1 MGFFAGGL
9 SFLFRVEAKKFDDGF
24 PVVGWFCGVIDAGF
38 GKVDGN
44 LQRIFENYRR
54 RFGFVS
60 PQIVAEPSSNLGLA
74 VVVPVY
80 DEPCLNQ
87 SFQSLWDCERP
98 PCDVEVLL
106 VFNSSERDSDAVR
119 LRNQQSRQ
127 SAVQWIREHSDPQFR
142 CYVLNFPRLPSK
154 HAGVGLARKIGMD
167 EAAARFYQAKKSE
180 QGVIVCYDADC
191 LCERNFLVEN
201 FRHFAERP
209 GVAGC
214 STYFEH
220 PLSGAEEPSVYR
232 AVADYELH
240 LRYYVEG
247 LRWAGFPYAYH
258 TVGSAMSVRVPTYLR
273 LGGMNRKKA
282 GEDFYFFQK
291 LMRHA
296 KTSELCATAVY
307 PSARPSHRVPFGTG
321 RAVGRILAGEPQMS
335 YSFRAFGSVKA
346 LVDSVESL
354 EQAPTSFEECFPSNL
369 PAPMLAFLEANNCRI
384 AIAEI
389 GKNVAGVA
397 QFKKRFWRWFDG
409 FRCVK
414 FLNWVSAND
423 CPKVETLTAAAE
435 PCLLNRLGMESESP
449 QTEVPLLALY
459 RNHQRNRR
467 SISVRGKSA
476 SNVFPLGRET
486 EFLVNQGR

>member
-1 MGFFAGGL
+1 M
-9 SFLFRVEAKKFDDGF
+9 VEAGL
-24 PVVGWFCGVIDAGF
+24 
-38 GKVDGN
+38 GKVAGN
-44 LQRIFENYRR
+44 LQRIFENYRK

-60 PQIVAEPSSNLGLA
+60 PQITADPSQNLGLV

-87 SFQSLWDCERP
+87 SLQSLRDCERP
-98 PCDVEVLL
+98 PCGVEVLL

-119 LRNQQSRQ
+119 LRNRQARQ
-127 SAVQWIREHSDPQFR
+127 SAVRWIQEHSDSQFR
-142 CYVLNFPRLPSK
+142 CHVLNFPRLPAK

-167 EAAARFYQAKKSE
+167 EAAARFYQTKRPE

-201 FRHFAERP
+201 FRHFVERP

-220 PLSGAEEPSVYR
+220 SLNGPEEPAVYR
-232 AVADYELH
+232 AVTAYELH

-247 LRWAGFPYAYH
+247 LRWAGFPYAGH
-258 TVGSAMSVRVPTYLR
+258 TIGSAMSVRVPAYLR

-291 LMRHA
+291 LMRDA
-296 KTSELCATAVY
+296 RTSELGTTVVY
-307 PSARPSHRVPFGTG
+307 PSARTSHRVPFGTG
-321 RAVGRILAGEPQMS
+321 KAVSRILAGEPQMS
-335 YSFRAFGSVKA
+335 YSFQSFGSVKA
-346 LVDSVESL
+346 LVDAVRSL
-354 EQAPTSFEECFPSNL
+354 EQTPRSVEECFPATI

-384 AIAEI
+384 AIVEI

-414 FLNWVSAND
+414 FLNWVSANG

-467 SISVRGKSA
+467 PISGRAKSA
-476 SNVFPLGRET
+476 SNVFALVRET
-486 EFLVNQGR
+486 EFSVNQGR

>member
-1 MGFFAGGL
+1 MF
-9 SFLFRVEAKKFDDGF
+9 
-24 PVVGWFCGVIDAGF
+24 DAGL
-38 GKVDGN
+38 GQVASN
-44 LQRIFENYRR
+44 SERIFENYRK
-54 RFGFVS
+54 RFGFVL
-60 PQIVAEPSSNLGLA
+60 PQITADPSQNLGLA

-87 SFQSLWDCERP
+87 SLQSLRDCEMP

-106 VFNSSERDSDAVR
+106 VFNSSESDTDAVR
-119 LRNQQSRQ
+119 LRNRQARQ
-127 SAVQWIREHSDPQFR
+127 SAVQWIGEHSDSQFR
-142 CYVLNFPRLPSK
+142 CHVLDFPYLPAK
-154 HAGVGLARKIGMD
+154 QAGVGMARKIGMD
-167 EAAARFYQAKKSE
+167 EAAARFYQAKKPE
-180 QGVIVCYDADC
+180 PGVIVCYDADC

-209 GVAGC
+209 GIAGC

-220 PLSGAEEPSVYR
+220 PLNGTEEPAVYR
-232 AVADYELH
+232 AVTAYELH

-247 LRWAGFPYAYH
+247 LRWAGFPYACH
-258 TVGSAMSVRVPTYLR
+258 TIGSAMSVRVPAYLQ

-296 KTSELCATAVY
+296 KTSELGTTAVY
-307 PSARPSHRVPFGTG
+307 PSARPSRRVPFGTG

-335 YSFRAFGSVKA
+335 YSFRSFGIVKA
-346 LVDSVESL
+346 LMDAVESL
-354 EQAPTSFEECFPSNL
+354 DQVPTSFEECFPANL
-369 PAPMLAFLEANNCRI
+369 PAPLLAFLEANNCRST
-384 AIAEI
+384 IAEI

-414 FLNWVSAND
+414 FLNWVSANY
-423 CPKVETLTAAAE
+423 CPKVETSIAAAA

-449 QTEVPLLALY
+449 QTETSLLALY

-467 SISVRGKSA
+467 PI
-476 SNVFPLGRET
+476 
-486 EFLVNQGR
+486 

>member
-1 MGFFAGGL
+1 MTLRL
-9 SFLFRVEAKKFDDGF
+9 S
-24 PVVGWFCGVIDAGF
+24 VGFCGVVEAGLERMA
-38 GKVDGN
+38 N
-44 LQRIFENYRR
+44 NSQRIFEDYRR

-60 PQIVAEPSSNLGLA
+60 PQVTATPSPNLGLA

-87 SFQSLWDCERP
+87 SLQSLRDCEMP

-119 LRNQQSRQ
+119 LRNRQARQ
-127 SAVQWIREHSDPQFR
+127 SAVRWIREHSDSLFR
-142 CYVLNFPRLPSK
+142 CHVLNFPRLPAK

-167 EAAARFYQAKKSE
+167 EAAARFYQTKRPE

-201 FRHFAERP
+201 FRHFVEWP

-220 PLSGAEEPSVYR
+220 SLNGPEEPAVYR
-232 AVADYELH
+232 AVIAYELH

-247 LRWAGFPYAYH
+247 LRWAGFPYACH
-258 TVGSAMSVRVPTYLR
+258 TIGSAMSVRVPAYLR

-291 LMRHA
+291 LMRDA
-296 KTSELCATAVY
+296 RTSDLGTTAVY

-321 RAVGRILAGEPQMS
+321 KAVGRILAGEPQMS
-335 YSFRAFGSVKA
+335 YSSQSFWSVKA
-346 LVDSVESL
+346 LVDAVRSL
-354 EQAPTSFEECFPSNL
+354 EQTSSSVEDYFPATL
-369 PAPMLAFLEANNCRI
+369 PAPMLAFLEANNCQS

-414 FLNWVSAND
+414 FLNWVSANNY
-423 CPKVETLTAAAE
+423 PKVEVVTAAAE
-435 PCLLNRLGMESESP
+435 PSLLSCMGIENEST
-449 QTEVPLLALY
+449 QTMAQLLALY

-467 SISVRGKSA
+467 PISIRKKSA
-476 SNVFPLGRET
+476 PNDFPIGRET
-486 EFLVNQGR
+486 EFPVNQGR

>member
-1 MGFFAGGL
+1 MV
-9 SFLFRVEAKKFDDGF
+9 SD
-24 PVVGWFCGVIDAGF
+24 
-38 GKVDGN
+38 N
-44 LQRIFENYRR
+44 SQRIFENYWK
-54 RFGFVS
+54 RFGFVL
-60 PQIVAEPSSNLGLA
+60 PQIAAAPFPNLGLA

-80 DEPCLNQ
+80 DETCLNQ
-87 SFQSLWDCERP
+87 SLQSLRDCEMP
-98 PCDVEVLL
+98 PCNVEVLL

-119 LRNQQSRQ
+119 FRNRRAIQ
-127 SAVQWIREHSDPQFR
+127 SAVRWIGEHADSQFR
-142 CYVLNFPRLPSK
+142 CHVLDFPHLPAK

-167 EAAARFYQAKKSE
+167 EAAARFYQTKRPE
-180 QGVIVCYDADC
+180 RGVIVCYDADC

-201 FRHFAERP
+201 FCHFAERP

-220 PLSGAEEPSVYR
+220 LLNGPEKPAVYR
-232 AVADYELH
+232 AVAAYELH

-247 LRWAGFPYAYH
+247 LRWAGFPYACH
-258 TVGSAMSVRVPTYLR
+258 TIGSAMSVRVSAYLR

-296 KTSELCATAVY
+296 KTSELGATAVY

-335 YSFRAFGSVKA
+335 YSFRAFGIIKA
-346 LVDSVESL
+346 LVEAVESL
-354 EQAPTSFEECFPSNL
+354 EQVPTSFEECFPENL

-384 AIAEI
+384 AIVEI

-414 FLNWVSAND
+414 FLNWVSANG
-423 CPKVETLTAAAE
+423 CPKVETATTAAD
-435 PCLLNRLGMESESP
+435 PRLLNRLQMEGESP
-449 QTEVPLLALY
+449 QTEIPLLAIY

-467 SISVRGKSA
+467 LISVRAKSA
-476 SNVFPLGRET
+476 PNVFPLGRKT
-486 EFLVNQGR
+486 EFSVNQGQ

>member
-1 MGFFAGGL
+1 M
-9 SFLFRVEAKKFDDGF
+9 VE
-24 PVVGWFCGVIDAGF
+24 AGF
-38 GKVDGN
+38 GKVASN
-44 LQRIFENYRR
+44 SQRIFEDYRR

-60 PQIVAEPSSNLGLA
+60 PQITADPSKNLGLA

-87 SFQSLWDCERP
+87 SLQSLWDCERT

-106 VFNSSERDSDAVR
+106 VFNSSERDSDAIR
-119 LRNQQSRQ
+119 LRNRRAIQ
-127 SAVQWIREHSDPQFR
+127 SAVRWIGEHADSQFR
-142 CYVLNFPRLPSK
+142 CHVLDFPRLPAK

-167 EAAARFYQAKKSE
+167 EAAARFYQTKQPE
-180 QGVIVCYDADC
+180 RGVMVCYDADC
-191 LCERNFLVEN
+191 LCKRNFLVEN

-209 GVAGC
+209 GIAGC

-220 PLSGAEEPSVYR
+220 PLSGAEELAVYR
-232 AVADYELH
+232 AVTAYELH

-258 TVGSAMSVRVPTYLR
+258 TIGSAMSVRVPAYLQ

-296 KTSELCATAVY
+296 KTSELSATAVY

-321 RAVGRILAGEPQMS
+321 QAVGRILAGEPQMS
-335 YSFRAFGSVKA
+335 YSFQSFWSVKA
-346 LVDSVESL
+346 LVDAVRSL
-354 EQAPTSFEECFPSNL
+354 DQAPTSFEECFPSNL
-369 PAPMLAFLEANNCRI
+369 PAPMLAFLEANDCQS

-389 GKNVAGVA
+389 SKNVAGIA

-414 FLNWVSAND
+414 FLNWVSANG
-423 CPKVETLTAAAE
+423 CPKVETAIAAAE
-435 PCLLNRLGMESESP
+435 PCLLNRWGMENESP
-449 QTEVPLLALY
+449 PTATQLLAIY

-467 SISVRGKSA
+467 PIPVRKKFPP
-476 SNVFPLGRET
+476 NDFPLERKT
-486 EFLVNQGR
+486 EFPVNQGQ

>member
-1 MGFFAGGL
+1 MAG
-9 SFLFRVEAKKFDDGF
+9 S
-24 PVVGWFCGVIDAGF
+24 
-38 GKVDGN
+38 
-44 LQRIFENYRR
+44 LQRIFDNYRK

-60 PQIVAEPSSNLGLA
+60 PQVAEPPSPDLGLA

-87 SFQSLWDCERP
+87 SLQSLRDCEKP

-119 LRNQQSRQ
+119 LRNRQARQ
-127 SAVQWIREHSDPQFR
+127 SAVRWIREHANSQFR
-142 CYVLNFPRLPSK
+142 CHVLDFPCLPTK

-167 EAAARFYQAKKSE
+167 EAAARFYQTKRPA

-209 GVAGC
+209 SIAGC

-220 PLSGAEEPSVYR
+220 PLSGTEEPAVYR
-232 AVADYELH
+232 AVAAYELH

-247 LRWAGFPYAYH
+247 LRWAGFPYARH
-258 TVGSAMSVRVPTYLR
+258 TIGSAMSVRVSDYLR

-291 LMRHA
+291 LMRDA
-296 KTSELCATAVY
+296 KTSDLCATAVY

-321 RAVGRILAGEPQMS
+321 RAVGRILAGEPQLS
-335 YSFRAFGSVKA
+335 YSFRSFWSVKA
-346 LVDSVESL
+346 LVDAVESL
-354 EQAPTSFEECFPSNL
+354 EQMPTSFEECFPANL
-369 PAPMLAFLEANNCRI
+369 PAPLLAFLEANNCRS

-389 GKNVAGVA
+389 GKNVAGIK

-414 FLNWVSAND
+414 FLNWIAANG
-423 CPKVETLTAAAE
+423 CPKVETATAAA
-435 PCLLNRLGMESESP
+435 PCLLNRLGMENEST
-449 QTEVPLLALY
+449 QTADSLLAIY
-459 RNHQRNRR
+459 RRHQRNRR
-467 SISVRGKSA
+467 SIPAKSA
-476 SNVFPLGRET
+476 SNDFPLGRER
-486 EFLVNQGR
+486 EFPVNQSR

>member
-1 MGFFAGGL
+1 MIEAGL
-9 SFLFRVEAKKFDDGF
+9 EQVA
-24 PVVGWFCGVIDAGF
+24 
-38 GKVDGN
+38 GN

-54 RFGFVS
+54 RFGLVL
-60 PQIVAEPSSNLGLA
+60 PQIAAEPSPYLELV

-87 SFQSLWDCERP
+87 SLQSLRDCEMP

-106 VFNSSERDSDAVR
+106 VFNSSESDTDAVR
-119 LRNQQSRQ
+119 LRNQQALQ
-127 SAVQWIREHSDPQFR
+127 SAVQWIREHADSQFR
-142 CYVLNFPRLPSK
+142 CHVLDFPRLPTK
-154 HAGVGLARKIGMD
+154 QAGVGLARKIGMD
-167 EAAARFYQAKKSE
+167 EAAARFYQAKRPE

-209 GVAGC
+209 GIAGC

-220 PLSGAEEPSVYR
+220 ALDGPEEPAVYR
-232 AVADYELH
+232 AVTAYELH

-247 LRWAGFPYAYH
+247 LRWAGFPYACH
-258 TVGSAMSVRVPTYLR
+258 TIGSAMSVRVLAYLQ

-291 LMRHA
+291 LMRDA

-321 RAVGRILAGEPQMS
+321 KAVGRILAGEPQMS
-335 YSFRAFGSVKA
+335 YSFRSFWSVKA
-346 LVDSVESL
+346 LVDAVESL
-354 EQAPTSFEECFPSNL
+354 EQMPTSFEECFPPNL
-369 PAPMLAFLEANNCRI
+369 PAPMLAFLEDNDCPS

-389 GKNVAGVA
+389 GKNVAGIA

-423 CPKVETLTAAAE
+423 FPKVETALAAAE
-435 PCLLNRLGMESESP
+435 PCLLNRWGMESESS
-449 QTEVPLLALY
+449 QTATQLLAIY
-459 RNHQRNRR
+459 RNRQRNRR
-467 SISVRGKSA
+467 QISVRTKFA
-476 SNVFPLGRET
+476 SNDFPLGREE
-486 EFLVNQGR
+486 EFPVNQG

>member
-1 MGFFAGGL
+1 MAG
-9 SFLFRVEAKKFDDGF
+9 S
-24 PVVGWFCGVIDAGF
+24 
-38 GKVDGN
+38 
-44 LQRIFENYRR
+44 LQRIFDNYRK

-60 PQIVAEPSSNLGLA
+60 PQIAKPPSPHLGLA

-87 SFQSLWDCERP
+87 SLQSLRDCEMP

-106 VFNSSERDSDAVR
+106 VFNSSESDTDAVR
-119 LRNQQSRQ
+119 LRNRQALQ
-127 SAVQWIREHSDPQFR
+127 SAIQWIREHADSQFR
-142 CYVLNFPRLPSK
+142 CHVLDFPRLPAK

-167 EAAARFYQAKKSE
+167 EAAARFYQTKRPE
-180 QGVIVCYDADC
+180 QGVIVGYDADC

-201 FRHFAERP
+201 FRHFTERP
-209 GVAGC
+209 GIAGC

-220 PLSGAEEPSVYR
+220 SLDGSEEPAVYQ
-232 AVADYELH
+232 AAASYELH

-258 TVGSAMSVRVPTYLR
+258 TVGSAMSVRVSAYLR

-291 LMRHA
+291 LMRDA
-296 KTSELCATAVY
+296 KASELCATAVY

-321 RAVGRILAGEPQMS
+321 KAVGRILAGQPQMS
-335 YSFRAFGSVKA
+335 YSFQSFLGIKA
-346 LVDSVESL
+346 LADVVRSL
-354 EQAPTSFEECFPSNL
+354 EQAPRFLEECFSANL
-369 PAPMLAFLEANNCRI
+369 PAPMLAFLKANDCQS

-389 GKNVAGVA
+389 GKNVAGLA

-414 FLNWVSAND
+414 FLNWIAANG
-423 CPKVETLTAAAE
+423 CPKVAAATAAAE
-435 PCLLNRLGMESESP
+435 PCLLSRLGIEVESI
-449 QTEVPLLALY
+449 QTEAQLLAIY
-459 RNHQRNRR
+459 RNSQRNWQP
-467 SISVRGKSA
+467 IPAKSA
-476 SNVFPLGRET
+476 SNDFSLGRET
-486 EFLVNQGR
+486 KFPVNQGR

>member
-1 MGFFAGGL
+1 MV
-9 SFLFRVEAKKFDDGF
+9 SNSE
-24 PVVGWFCGVIDAGF
+24 
-38 GKVDGN
+38 
-44 LQRIFENYRR
+44 RIFENYRR

-60 PQIVAEPSSNLGLA
+60 PQVVSPPSLNFGLA

-87 SFQSLWDCERP
+87 SLQSLRDCERP

-106 VFNSSERDSDAVR
+106 VFNSSERDPDAVR
-119 LRNQQSRQ
+119 LRNRQARQ
-127 SAVQWIREHSDPQFR
+127 SAVQWIGEHSDSQFR
-142 CYVLNFPRLPSK
+142 CHVLDFPYLPPK

-167 EAAARFYQAKKSE
+167 EAAARFYQAKKPE
-180 QGVIVCYDADC
+180 EGLIVCYDADC

-209 GVAGC
+209 DVAGC

-220 PLSGAEEPSVYR
+220 PLGGPEKPVVYR
-232 AVADYELH
+232 AVAAYELH

-247 LRWAGFPYAYH
+247 LRWTGFPYAGH
-258 TVGSAMSVRVPTYLR
+258 TIGSAMSVRVPTYLQ

-296 KTSELCATAVY
+296 KTSELDTTAVY
-307 PSARPSHRVPFGTG
+307 PSARPSRRVPFGTG
-321 RAVGRILAGEPQMS
+321 RAVGRILAGEPQRS
-335 YSFRAFGSVKA
+335 YSFWAFEIVKA
-346 LVDSVESL
+346 LVDAVKSL
-354 EQAPTSFEECFPSNL
+354 DQVPTSFEECFPANL
-369 PAPMLAFLEANNCRI
+369 LAPMLAFLEANNCRI

-397 QFKKRFWRWFDG
+397 QFQKRFWRWFDG

-414 FLNWVSAND
+414 FLNWVSANY
-423 CPKVETLTAAAE
+423 CPKVETSIAAAE
-435 PCLLNRLGMESESP
+435 PCLLNRLGIKSESP
-449 QTEVPLLALY
+449 RTETSLLALY
-459 RNHQRNRR
+459 RDHQRNRR
-467 SISVRGKSA
+467 TISAKSA
-476 SNVFPLGRET
+476 SNHFPLG
-486 EFLVNQGR
+486 

>member
-1 MGFFAGGL
+1 MF
-9 SFLFRVEAKKFDDGF
+9 
-24 PVVGWFCGVIDAGF
+24 DAGL
-38 GKVDGN
+38 GQVASN
-44 LQRIFENYRR
+44 SQRIFDNYRR

-60 PQIVAEPSSNLGLA
+60 PQVSSPPSPDLGLA

-87 SFQSLWDCERP
+87 SLQSLRDCEKP

-106 VFNSSERDSDAVR
+106 VFNSSESDVDAVR
-119 LRNQQSRQ
+119 LRNRRAIQ
-127 SAVQWIREHSDPQFR
+127 SAVQWIGEYADSQFR
-142 CYVLNFPRLPSK
+142 CHVLDFPYLPAK

-167 EAAARFYQAKKSE
+167 EAAARFYQAKKPE
-180 QGVIVCYDADC
+180 RGVIVCYDADC

-201 FRHFAERP
+201 FCHFAERP
-209 GVAGC
+209 SIAGC

-220 PLSGAEEPSVYR
+220 PLNGPEKPAVYW
-232 AVADYELH
+232 AVAAYELH

-247 LRWAGFPYAYH
+247 LQWAGFPYACH
-258 TVGSAMSVRVPTYLR
+258 TIGSAMSVRVPAYLQ

-296 KTSELCATAVY
+296 KTSKLGATAVY
-307 PSARPSHRVPFGTG
+307 PSARPSRRVPFGTG

-335 YSFRAFGSVKA
+335 YSFRAFWIVKA
-346 LVDSVESL
+346 LVDAVESL
-354 EQAPTSFEECFPSNL
+354 KQAPTSFEECFPSNL
-369 PAPMLAFLEANNCRI
+369 SAPLLAFLETNNCPS

-414 FLNWVSAND
+414 FLNWVSQNG
-423 CPKVETLTAAAE
+423 CPKVETAIAAAE
-435 PCLLNRLGMESESP
+435 PCLLNRLGMETESP
-449 QTEVPLLALY
+449 QTEIPLLELY

-467 SISVRGKSA
+467 PI
-476 SNVFPLGRET
+476 
-486 EFLVNQGR
+486 